1 MNRFPKAYFLSIF
14 ILLGVFAA
22 VAVIRSSQE
31 QPSSSRAR
39 GVEATP
45 SPRPPRT
52 APRRPVAQPEAQA
65 RVASDP
71 AASGPSGSL
80 PGVTA
85 ASTVAPA
92 ANKPTRV
99 EQLRMTV
106 LQDAVRRNWVT
117 VNEQGAPCPPQQV
130 RILYSLPGDLSSYDK
145 GAYFEPLG
153 PAPTESSKE
162 INGLLICEGYSHL
175 YRGFEAFYRPERD
188 QWDVFPFPVIE

>member
-1 MNRFPKAYFLSIF
+1 MNRFPKAYVLSIF
-14 ILLGVFAA
+14 ILLGAFA
-22 VAVIRSSQE
+22 VVVLIRSGQEE
-31 QPSSSRAR
+31 QPQQSRAQV
-39 GVEATP
+39 VEATP
-45 SPRPPRT
+45 TPRPPRT
-52 APRRPVAQPEAQA
+52 APRKPVAQPERALPT
-65 RVASDP
+65 SEL
-71 AASGPSGSL
+71 AAIGSSGSQ
-80 PGVTA
+80 PGVTP
-85 ASTVAPA
+85 ASTEVAS
-92 ANKPTRV
+92 ANKPTKV

-130 RILYSLPGDLSSYDK
+130 RILYGLPGDLSRYDK

-153 PAPTESSKE
+153 PEPTESSKE